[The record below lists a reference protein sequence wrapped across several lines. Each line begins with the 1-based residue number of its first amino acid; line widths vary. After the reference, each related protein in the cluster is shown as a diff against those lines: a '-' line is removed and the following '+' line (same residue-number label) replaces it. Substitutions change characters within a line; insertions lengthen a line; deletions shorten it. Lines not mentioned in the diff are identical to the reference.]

1 MHGYFKRSKF
11 VISYSLSKLATVDLF
26 SFSKKVHFE
35 IKLLNPKYYLLDL
48 TTCEAID
55 WLTG

>member
-26 SFSKKVHFE
+26 SFSKKVHFVQ
-35 IKLLNPKYYLLDL
+35 
-48 TTCEAID
+48 TTQVSS
-55 WLTG
+55 L